1 MLLKRWPPEYLNIS
15 EVKQPQVPPDEWT
28 STVFVPSLNGVSAG
42 STEAQGSVDRGPL
55 LDLAQ
60 PPAFY
65 VRVKK
70 ASLPQSSEMEL
81 ALVQHLEKHQMLP
94 GLTMFIGFLF
104 QESFA
109 RNHGVHQETMVC
121 TRSDVLVFGTKLV
134 TCNDCVFRTCCSWD
148 CKTCDEPL
156 R

>member
-15 EVKQPQVPPDEWT
+15 EVKQPQVPPDEWA

-65 VRVKK
+65 VRIKK
-70 ASLPQSSEMEL
+70 GSRPQSSEMTL
-81 ALVQHLEKHQMLP
+81 ALVKHLEKHQIASA
-94 GLTMFIGFLF
+94 LTIFIGLVSGKTYREQSLF
-104 QESFA
+104 TS
-109 RNHGVHQETMVC
+109 
-121 TRSDVLVFGTKLV
+121 SDL
-134 TCNDCVFRTCCSWD
+134 
-148 CKTCDEPL
+148 
-156 R
+156 